1 MPNVFKAFLWGGGK
15 DKAGAEAKVQPY
27 QFLPAEELAM
37 ELEVPAEE
45 PAPEESLPEQP
56 DRPEEPDRPEGFDI
70 LITDQEEPEDGAEPE
85 AEPEPEPEP
94 EPKENPV
101 TFAQIQAEQILAE
114 ARRDAE
120 RLLDRAQE
128 DAAREAEKVY
138 AKAREE
144 GYQEGYAAGMA
155 QAAQESKALREE
167 QAQRQEEE
175 VHRFMEQAGVAL
187 DRQMDQSVDDLRDLA
202 LAVAEKV
209 VCVSLKSSA
218 DVISRMIQTAI
229 DKRKKKEWVHIY
241 ISECDAKRLTQI
253 PATLSAA
260 LTALS
265 DRVRIIPMSDDE
277 SGTCIIEMPDEIV
290 DASAA
295 TQLNNLRTILMDT
308 ANSASG
314 MNLFH

>member
-1 MPNVFKAFLWGGGK
+1 MYVEKVLCGLNSARSPFSKKMRSIFFDTQRRPLRHCAGGASASYSLRRQAVHELPG
-15 DKAGAEAKVQPY
+15 DAGGP
-27 QFLPAEELAM
+27 
-37 ELEVPAEE
+37 
-45 PAPEESLPEQP
+45 PAPEEGP
-56 DRPEEPDRPEGFDI
+56 PEEAARLDVRVDDPE
-70 LITDQEEPEDGAEPE
+70 PV
-85 AEPEPEPEP
+85 AEPEPEPEESP
-94 EPKENPV
+94 ISY
-101 TFAQIQAEQILAE
+101 AQLQAEVILAD
-114 ARRDAE
+114 AR
-120 RLLDRAQE
+120 
-128 DAAREAEKVY
+128 REAEALMAKSREDARREAEEVF
-138 AKAREE
+138 AKARED
-144 GYQEGYAAGMA
+144 GRQEGYAQGMA
-155 QAAQESKALREE
+155 EASQESRQLREE
-167 QAQRQEEE
+167 QARRMEEE

-187 DRQMDQSVDDLRDLA
+187 DRQMDQSVADLRDLA

-209 VCVSLKSSA
+209 VCVSLKSSG

-253 PATLSAA
+253 PASLSAA
-260 LTALS
+260 LSALS
-265 DRVRIIPMSDDE
+265 DRVRLIPMSDDE

>member
-1 MPNVFKAFLWGGGK
+1 MPNIFKAFLWG
-15 DKAGAEAKVQPY
+15 EAKEDPESKAKVEPY
-27 QFLPAEELAM
+27 QFPSAEELVVESEPEEEAAPVSDPPP
-37 ELEVPAEE
+37 EEGEEAEE
-45 PAPEESLPEQP
+45 FDVLVTDELAPEPEPEQ
-56 DRPEEPDRPEGFDI
+56 EK
-70 LITDQEEPEDGAEPE
+70 AE
-85 AEPEPEPEP
+85 AEPEPE
-94 EPKENPV
+94 ENPI
-101 TFAQIQAEQILAE
+101 TFAQIQAEAILAD
-114 ARRDAE
+114 ARRGAEAILAQARADA
-120 RLLDRAQE
+120 DQE
-128 DAAREAEKVY
+128 AAGVF

-144 GYQEGYAAGMA
+144 GYQEGYVAGMA
-155 QAAQESKALREE
+155 QAAEESRQLREE

-187 DRQMDQSVDDLRDLA
+187 DRQMDQCVDDLRDLA

-253 PATLSAA
+253 PASLSAA
-260 LTALS
+260 LSALS